1 MCIIWVW
8 VTVLMLI
15 LLIIVVVIAL
25 GIVFAKQVDQ
35 RRWQRYQFERDMYFR
50 QYPFLWK
57 SLDQFELVLS
67 IQTHAQKKLI
77 NELMLRS
84 SENSFIKKA
93 WVQREPECAG
103 QRYSIKVMIQD
114 LLIGRLDKK
123 YAELLGEH
131 LSQTDFEIGRPI
143 ELNAEIFVFEKGETE
158 IGCRVRLDLPRDP
171 RTAARYLVE
180 NQQIKSDKDVV

>member
-1 MCIIWVW
+1 
-8 VTVLMLI
+8 MLI

-25 GIVFAKQVDQ
+25 GIVFAKQVDL

-57 SLDQFELVLS
+57 GLDQFEMVLN
-67 IQTHAQKKLI
+67 THPNAQKKLI

-84 SENSFIKKA
+84 DENSYIKKA

-103 QRYSIKVMIQD
+103 QRYSIKVMVQD
-114 LLIGRLDKK
+114 LLIGRLEKK
-123 YAELLGEH
+123 YAELLGEQ

-143 ELNAEIFVFEKGETE
+143 ELNAEIIVFEKDDVEL
-158 IGCRVRLDLPRDP
+158 GCRVRIDLPRNPKMVND
-171 RTAARYLVE
+171 YLVE
-180 NQQIKSDKDVV
+180 NGQQKNKEQR

>member
-93 WVQREPECAG
+93 RK
-103 QRYSIKVMIQD
+103 SK
-114 LLIGRLDKK
+114 
-123 YAELLGEH
+123 
-131 LSQTDFEIGRPI
+131 
-143 ELNAEIFVFEKGETE
+143 
-158 IGCRVRLDLPRDP
+158 RVYK
-171 RTAARYLVE
+171 T
-180 NQQIKSDKDVV
+180 